1 MAAGCNNRC
10 YAFQTHTRQVYA
22 SLPGA
27 AITTHARDPAVAAL
41 PGAAVAPGH
50 AVGPGRPRSRHS
62 RVSAGPRGPGPLRLD
77 VVAATHGHEK
87 ARGQN

>member
-27 AITTHARDPAVAAL
+27 ARKQQELIKRLGARETEL
-41 PGAAVAPGH
+41 
-50 AVGPGRPRSRHS
+50 
-62 RVSAGPRGPGPLRLD
+62 
-77 VVAATHGHEK
+77 
-87 ARGQN
+87 